1 MQAITRLFTIAEKI
15 FLMESVDRSIK
26 TITNKKKKKEKYE
39 RTVIV
44 LRDLFLV
51 QRPMLNRK
59 ADP

>member
-26 TITNKKKKKEKYE
+26 TITNKKKKEKYE